1 MSKIPLRIRQAV
13 AERAAKQCEYCQ
25 LPVEG
30 QVATFPVDHV
40 VPESQS
46 GPTSISN
53 LALACPHC
61 NSSKWACERDVDPV
75 TGQVVALFN
84 PRTQVWSE
92 HFQWSR
98 RNSLRL
104 DGSTPCGRATVERLQ
119 INAPAMLEARRILRL
134 ARLKVGGR

>member
-13 AERAAKQCEYCQ
+13 AERAAKRCEYCQ
-25 LPVEG
+25 LPVTG

-40 VPESQS
+40 VPESRS
-46 GPTSISN
+46 GPTALDN

-61 NSSKWACERDVDPV
+61 NSCKWAFEREADPV

-84 PRTQVWSE
+84 PRVQDWSD

-98 RNSLRL
+98 RDPVRL
-104 DGSTPCGRATVERLQ
+104 DGKTPCGRATIERLQ
-119 INAPAMLEARRILRL
+119 INAATMLEARRLLRL
-134 ARLKVGGR
+134 AGLKIGGR

>member
-25 LPVEG
+25 LPVIG

-40 VPESQS
+40 VPESQA
-46 GPTSISN
+46 GPTAMNN

-61 NSSKWACERDVDPV
+61 NSSKWACERDTDPM
-75 TGQVVALFN
+75 TGEVVALFN
-84 PRTQVWSE
+84 PRTEVWSD

-98 RNSLRL
+98 RNPLRL
-104 DGSTPCGRATVERLQ
+104 DGKTPCGRATIERLQ
-119 INAPAMLEARRILRL
+119 INAPTMLEARRILRL
-134 ARLKVGGR
+134 AGVKVGGG